1 MKYVGLGKKLG
12 EDGRM
17 LERQK
22 ISSEENGKLYKLYF
36 FSEMVAYK
44 SGMKS

>member
-1 MKYVGLGKKLG
+1 
-12 EDGRM
+12 M

-22 ISSEENGKLYKLYF
+22 ISSEENGKLYKLNF
-36 FSEMVAYK
+36 LFSEMVAYK